1 VNIAASLILKA
12 SSDCE
17 VTKKMAHRMIVA
29 CLLALLTFAPASS
42 QLILISRSQEIE
54 IGKEVAAQLEK
65 EYGVWDD
72 PEQTRRL
79 ERIGRSLVAVCERK
93 DMPYTF
99 KILNERKEL
108 NAMTAPGG
116 FIYITRA
123 LLEALESDDEI
134 AFVLGHEIGH
144 VAGDHIRKQL
154 SQAIAGSLLLDI
166 LTARSGQLIRLGS
179 DIMFSL
185 YQSGYSRQ
193 HERDA
198 DARGVRYMKAAG
210 YNPIAAITAL
220 KKLGMERYKG
230 LVRWF
235 GTHPDVPSRVQRIA
249 EMLGVDPETLQ
260 PLPPGAS
267 LGELPQRSAKL
278 FYIAD
283 GAVFC
288 LPSKSSQPE
297 RVWQLE
303 KQRVERV
310 QASEDG
316 KTLWM
321 LVRREGSELV
331 QLAVRREGSKK
342 TNFAASFYAEEVS
355 AFSRSPNGKWL
366 AVSAK
371 QGGRNFVKVFDER
384 GKEVPLPDRT
394 PLGEVKALQWT
405 VDNKLLMFTERFGEA
420 SIAIWSPNET
430 VRFMSTGGERL
441 PVQTAVSD
449 KQTVFALTG
458 ATLKRGRID
467 GETVRWEPVAS
478 SVTAFAVSGNTLA
491 LVKDGKLQVGSFDG
505 QGWRGSVIDE
515 REGEFLDLT
524 LSRDGQ
530 WLAYTYRAKP
540 SDPPQLWLAHVPSKK
555 LWRIAVNA
563 SSPVFAGR

>member
-1 VNIAASLILKA
+1 MAYRIVAASLL
-12 SSDCE
+12 
-17 VTKKMAHRMIVA
+17 T
-29 CLLALLTFAPASS
+29 LLMLAPASS
-42 QLILISRSQEIE
+42 QLILISRDQEIE
-54 IGKEVAAQLEK
+54 IGKEVAAQLER

-108 NAMTAPGG
+108 NAMAAPGG

-154 SQAIAGSLLLDI
+154 SQSLAASILLDI
-166 LTARSGQLIRLGS
+166 LTARSSQLIRIGS

-198 DARGVRYMKAAG
+198 DTRGVRYMKAAG
-210 YNPIAAITAL
+210 YNPVAAITAL

-235 GTHPDVPSRVQRIA
+235 GTHPDVPSRIQRIA

-260 PLPPGAS
+260 PLPQGAS
-267 LGELPQRSAKL
+267 TGKLPERPSKL

-288 LPSKSSQPE
+288 LPSKSSQPQK
-297 RVWQLE
+297 VWQLE
-303 KQRVERV
+303 RQRVERFQV
-310 QASEDG
+310 SDDG

-321 LVRREGSELV
+321 LIRREGSELV
-331 QLAVRREGSKK
+331 QLAIWRDGSKR
-342 TNFAASFYAEEVS
+342 TDFSASFFAEKILE
-355 AFSRSPNGKWL
+355 FSRSPDGKWL
-366 AVSAK
+366 AVLAQQDRK
-371 QGGRNFVKVFDER
+371 NFVKVFDEK
-384 GKEVPLPDRT
+384 GKEAAIPDRT
-394 PLGEVKALQWT
+394 PLGEVSAILWT
-405 VDNKLLMFTERFGEA
+405 AGGKLLMFTERFSEK

-430 VRFMSTGGERL
+430 VRFLSTGGEPL
-441 PVQTAVSD
+441 PTQTAVSD
-449 KQTVFALTG
+449 QQNFFALVGT
-458 ATLKRGRID
+458 TLKRGRIEQ
-467 GETVRWEPVAS
+467 ETVRWETVVS
-478 SVTAFAVSGNTLA
+478 SVKAFAVSGKFIA
-491 LVKDGKLQVGSFDG
+491 IVRDDGSLQVSNLSGQDG
-505 QGWRGSVIDE
+505 QSSVIDS
-515 REGEFLDLT
+515 REGEFSDLT
-524 LSRDGQ
+524 FSKDGQ
-530 WLAYTYRAKP
+530 WLAYTYRVKR
-540 SDPPQLWLAHVPSKK
+540 SDQPQLWLAHVPTKR

-563 SSPVFAGR
+563 FSPIFAGR